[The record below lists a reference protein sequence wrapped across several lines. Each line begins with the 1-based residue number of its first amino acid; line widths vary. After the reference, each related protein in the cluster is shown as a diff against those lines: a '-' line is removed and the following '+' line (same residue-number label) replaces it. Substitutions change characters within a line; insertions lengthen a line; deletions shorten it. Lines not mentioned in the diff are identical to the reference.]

1 MNDPIWSG
9 LDRHTVRGVNGYYS
23 AHGIGLPMMLAP
35 FYYFGGVFLSQVFL
49 SFLSALLVMYIYK
62 TCLKAVSNMRASLAV
77 SLILGFASLIVPYS
91 NQIFPEIPM
100 ALILITSI
108 YYICLKQVKSS
119 RALFILGTLMGYSL
133 FLKTAYA
140 VFIIPFTIYIVGLH
154 RSNRVKQSAA
164 YLIPVTVLGLAL
176 MAYQETAFG
185 NPLRT
190 PQTFQAGNPFN
201 GLFGLIFDR
210 YFGLFTYS
218 PALAISVFGISHF
231 YRSSK
236 RVFAVAS
243 TSFLGLYLASSLW
256 IAWQGGWSYPARLIM
271 PVVPL
276 AALPL
281 AFSIGRYHRRL
292 WFKLLLSLSVTLSL
306 LINFSITWVRG
317 LGLDAAPAKQ
327 KIFHELFL
335 WVMEN
340 FNVDISPL
348 FPDFNQ
354 SLLNVSWLWVAS
366 LLALLLVIIDWSR
379 RN

>member
-236 RVFAVAS
+236 SVR
-243 TSFLGLYLASSLW
+243 
-256 IAWQGGWSYPARLIM
+256 
-271 PVVPL
+271 
-276 AALPL
+276 
-281 AFSIGRYHRRL
+281 RRL
-292 WFKLLLSLSVTLSL
+292 NIVLRVIPRILLMDSLAGRLVVSS
-306 LINFSITWVRG
+306 SADHASCSPRG
-317 LGLDAAPAKQ
+317 FA
-327 KIFHELFL
+327 I
-335 WVMEN
+335 
-340 FNVDISPL
+340 
-348 FPDFNQ
+348 
-354 SLLNVSWLWVAS
+354 SLLNRSLSPQAVVQATSISLRHPKPLDQLLHHMGQRARLRCSTGETENLPRTILMGHGEFQRRHKPTISRLQPVSAERK
-366 LLALLLVIIDWSR
+366 LVVGRLPPCPFTSDH
-379 RN
+379 